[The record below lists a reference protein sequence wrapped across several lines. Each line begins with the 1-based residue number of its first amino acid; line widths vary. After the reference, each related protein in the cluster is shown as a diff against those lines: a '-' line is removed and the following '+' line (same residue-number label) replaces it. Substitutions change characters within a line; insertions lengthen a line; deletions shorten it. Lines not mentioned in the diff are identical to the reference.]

1 MKKLLLIILLITSS
15 MYSQNYELYS
25 GAVISED
32 KDMKMGYMIGANF
45 IIKTNQERQYLNHLL
60 FGAEHSGLMS
70 GNTISNF
77 VSEKTA
83 ELNCNCEQDNLDF
96 NSQYSIKKMTR
107 GVSLTFGVEIAKR
120 WYLLTGIT
128 NYQHITKINN
138 QKTSEYRTTYI
149 DAGIKYF
156 IKSKDWFFTPTF
168 KFNPE
173 TISFGIG
180 VSRN

>member
-1 MKKLLLIILLITSS
+1 MKKILLIIFLITSS

-25 GAVISED
+25 GTVISED
-32 KDMKMGYMIGANF
+32 KDIQMGYMIGVNF
-45 IIKTNQERQYLNHLL
+45 TIKTNQERQYLNHLL

-70 GNTISNF
+70 NMIYNSVKKSITES
-77 VSEKTA
+77 
-83 ELNCNCEQDNLDF
+83 NCNCEQDNFDF
-96 NSQYSIKKMTR
+96 NSQYSTKKMVR
-107 GVSLTFGVEIAKR
+107 SVSLNFGVEITKR

-138 QKTSEYRTTYI
+138 QKISEYRTTYI
-149 DAGIKYF
+149 DAGVKYF

>member
-1 MKKLLLIILLITSS
+1 MRYLLVIVFLFTAS
-15 MYSQNYELYS
+15 MYSQNYELYT
-25 GAVISED
+25 GAVISEN
-32 KDMKMGYMIGANF
+32 KEVGYMIGANF
-45 IIKTNQERQYLNHLL
+45 IIKTNQERDYLNHLIL
-60 FGAEHSGLMS
+60 GFEHSGFM
-70 GNTISNF
+70 
-77 VSEKTA
+77 SEKNVKTKSFNT
-83 ELNCNCEQDNLDF
+83 ENVNCNCSEYSF
-96 NSQYSIKKMTR
+96 NFNNQSSIKNLTR
-107 GVSLTFGVEIAKR
+107 GVSLTLGVEISKR
-120 WYLLTGIT
+120 WYLLSGIT

-173 TISFGIG
+173 TISISIG

>member
-1 MKKLLLIILLITSS
+1 MKKLLLIIFLITSS

-32 KDMKMGYMIGANF
+32 KDMEIGYMIGANF

-70 GNTISNF
+70 GNMISNF
-77 VSEKTA
+77 AA
-83 ELNCNCEQDNLDF
+83 ENGTEFNCNCEQNNLGF

-107 GVSLTFGVEIAKR
+107 GVSLIFGVEIAKR

-149 DAGIKYF
+149 DAGIKYY

>member
-1 MKKLLLIILLITSS
+1 MKKLLLILLITSS

-32 KDMKMGYMIGANF
+32 KDMEIGYMIGANF

-60 FGAEHSGLMS
+60 FGAEHSGLIS
-70 GNTISNF
+70 GNMISTF
-77 VSEKTA
+77 VNENDAKFD
-83 ELNCNCEQDNLDF
+83 CNCEQDNLDL

-107 GVSLTFGVEIAKR
+107 GVSLIFGVEIAKR

-149 DAGIKYF
+149 DAGIKYY
-156 IKSKDWFFTPTF
+156 IKSKDWFFSPTF